1 MGIWPFL
8 RHVASDFVP
17 HVQVYGLWDF
27 LTQWRDQAVVGHLK
41 NFSPSSVVVY
51 LLLAVFLMWNLGNVL
66 EPHRCFFCRDG
77 VLSTMSAER
86 VVTLDG
92 DLIQH
97 VQAFLDIRDKDAAW
111 TWLTYVVSGVV
122 LDDSSDLRKSNYM
135 PGQVQ
140 LRAQI
145 VKDKSHDQCIHKEYL
160 SDSITCAAHYYESSS
175 AFKSTLP
182 GLDTY
187 WANLSGL
194 AGRGDSNPS
203 RYVDEAPGDTARIEG
218 LQQMYDTS
226 GYIVEYDMQGSP
238 LSEVRQAYLAD
249 MEELKGSW
257 LNDQTRAIHVSFV
270 LYNGNYDYW
279 VSNHFLLEMPPNGV
293 VIPSVDPQ
301 VFKPIAL
308 DYGDGVETFVLDTCL
323 LILAVFYVSVWQFLA
338 HYRATMRYNQELR
351 TEIDKQEKA
360 NRERGRKEMLPPEI
374 CQFKPSWFKLEE
386 KKKEKTLW
394 HIVLHG
400 NVVIDTGVTALLIAT
415 YVMRYVVPWVMYGST
430 ARYREQAKQGL
441 IDSESEASMFSWAVI
456 LQSLVISGVIWRWYG
471 FLKLNRYVFLIYKT
485 ISTVV
490 ATYSKFGMIMVPM
503 LLTFVFFAHQIWRPY
518 AIEYKSFLSSL
529 ASYLVRLVGDKES
542 ARMADVERP
551 ITVFFSVSSFF
562 VVKLVL
568 IQSWIASLV
577 QTYQRV
583 RVTSGYKPEDKER
596 RLEQRLFGLARAW
609 TMQGSHR
616 DRLHFFLAMGD
627 VNLLR
632 RAFLRGIG
640 CDAANQSRLSCQRVV
655 AVILEHDRNLNGATD
670 AVFEGHSHGISN
682 RWGFHLHRRARPP
695 AQRRPL
701 RFTFKLKRYSYHYE
715 NLLNTSTV
723 ARMGVEGRWRA
734 TELLMREG
742 ARLTRNEAKQCRNDD
757 LSDFA
762 RHGLDV
768 CIGLDTTLAMQWRVA
783 AQKWWARVHLQ
794 AAGGAAMDS
803 ACVVIFRFCRRSQ
816 NIPRYEISALHK
828 VALPLTTPAPGVH
841 VRALEQLAVLGIVLV
856 ALLVWFLPWFCIQR
870 RWCTRW
876 FQRWLSRRLGLY
888 FVFALAVNLAFAT
901 CVMASLPDL
910 SVNDLFFAFV
920 HLVGAL
926 SDQLEIILKQ

>member
-1 MGIWPFL
+1 MG
-8 RHVASDFVP
+8 DFNLADLTDDQIAVFP
-17 HVQVYGLWDF
+17 DPQLKRLISEFEKEKQRRQDRIDREHERLKALNSELAMRKEEHDRYRRELQKLTNVFQEREENEARRKTTKKDDYLSRLIHDDVDAKREVQDKVRSSVESQLEETIKRGKTARKNELGIRIFDEMELMVDKPPAEQAKENKVIDTVMVVFAQNSESRSYLSYRVDATRCAHELLEDACLYWGLSEVEYVLKTQQGSKIHDFMRIQNCFRPDEQALLTLMQKNPKQTRLLPEEMDSIKGSRGRRSKRPEAGRSKGLEVSAQAEREEEDEELEQQMITKKVYGLWEF

-41 NFSPSSVVVY
+41 NFSPSNVVVY
-51 LLLAVFLMWNLGNVL
+51 LLLAAFLMWNLGNVL

-194 AGRGDSNPS
+194 AGRGDRNPS

-308 DYGDGVETFVLDTCL
+308 DYGTGVETFVLDTCL
-323 LILAVFYVSVWQFLA
+323 LILAVCYVSVWQFLA

-360 NRERGRKEMLPPEI
+360 IRERGRKEMLPPEI

-386 KKKEKTLW
+386 KKKEKTLR
-394 HIVLHG
+394 HIVFHG
-400 NVVIDTGVTALLIAT
+400 NVFIDTGVTALLIAT
-415 YVMRYVVPWVMYGST
+415 YAMRYVVPWVMYGST

-583 RVTSGYKPEDKER
+583 RVTSGYKPEDKDGPYHWKEEDYVSHLLWRWAARHYRKLR
-596 RLEQRLFGLARAW
+596 RLDG
-609 TMQGSHR
+609 
-616 DRLHFFLAMGD
+616 
-627 VNLLR
+627 
-632 RAFLRGIG
+632 
-640 CDAANQSRLSCQRVV
+640 
-655 AVILEHDRNLNGATD
+655 
-670 AVFEGHSHGISN
+670 
-682 RWGFHLHRRARPP
+682 
-695 AQRRPL
+695 
-701 RFTFKLKRYSYHYE
+701 
-715 NLLNTSTV
+715 
-723 ARMGVEGRWRA
+723 
-734 TELLMREG
+734 
-742 ARLTRNEAKQCRNDD
+742 KQD
-757 LSDFA
+757 
-762 RHGLDV
+762 
-768 CIGLDTTLAMQWRVA
+768 
-783 AQKWWARVHLQ
+783 
-794 AAGGAAMDS
+794 
-803 ACVVIFRFCRRSQ
+803 
-816 NIPRYEISALHK
+816 
-828 VALPLTTPAPGVH
+828 
-841 VRALEQLAVLGIVLV
+841 
-856 ALLVWFLPWFCIQR
+856 
-870 RWCTRW
+870 
-876 FQRWLSRRLGLY
+876 
-888 FVFALAVNLAFAT
+888 
-901 CVMASLPDL
+901 
-910 SVNDLFFAFV
+910 
-920 HLVGAL
+920 
-926 SDQLEIILKQ
+926 